1 MNKNLSNENRKVVLI
16 GTGMVGMSYAYAL
29 LNQAACDELVL
40 VDIDKD
46 RAGGEAMDLNHGL
59 AFSTGNMEI
68 YAGEYS
74 DCANADI
81 VTICPG
87 VAQKPGESR
96 TDLLQ
101 RNAQVFRSII
111 EPVTASGFQGIF
123 LIATNPVDIMSHIAL
138 SLSGFPANRVFG
150 SGTTL
155 DTARLR
161 YLLGQYFS
169 VDPRNI
175 PAYVF
180 GEQGETEFVPRSP
193 AMLAT
198 KPILEL
204 CRESGGLFC
213 QDEMEKIGIEVK
225 DAAQKIIQA
234 KKATYYGIGMS
245 LVRITKAILGNEN
258 SVLTLSVMLNGEYNQ
273 HDVYAGVPCIVNR
286 SGIAGILP
294 LSLTDEEQQKLQRS
308 CDTLRELYHELNLSG
323 DNLQ

>member
-1 MNKNLSNENRKVVLI
+1 M
-16 GTGMVGMSYAYAL
+16 
-29 LNQAACDELVL
+29 
-40 VDIDKD
+40 
-46 RAGGEAMDLNHGL
+46 
-59 AFSTGNMEI
+59 
-68 YAGEYS
+68 
-74 DCANADI
+74 
-81 VTICPG
+81 
-87 VAQKPGESR
+87 
-96 TDLLQ
+96 
-101 RNAQVFRSII
+101 
-111 EPVTASGFQGIF
+111 
-123 LIATNPVDIMSHIAL
+123 
-138 SLSGFPANRVFG
+138 
-150 SGTTL
+150 
-155 DTARLR
+155 
-161 YLLGQYFS
+161 
-169 VDPRNI
+169 DPRNI
-175 PAYVF
+175 HAYVF
-180 GEQGETEFVPRSP
+180 GEHGETEFVPWSQ

-204 CRESGGLFC
+204 CRESGGHFC